1 MWDKQPKLRFTQSEL
16 KILHNIIYFLPF
28 CLMKDYNTLIT
39 SLRLAL
45 PTVRRAKPPLGTV
58 RVLIINLPRKGLTPR
73 ACMGDIGSGSW
84 APELTT
90 FMLHVI
96 SASPFWTIFI
106 ATFSIVLYNI
116 VIPVINSIT
125 SINLPWYGQPKYSS
139 KRALNTRC
147 YQLRSSLWTSRF
159 FVFNI
164 DFSSLD
170 LFA

>member
-1 MWDKQPKLRFTQSEL
+1 MINQYTWNRPASWPLNVRQAA
-16 KILHNIIYFLPF
+16 KIKIYTVRVENSPQWIYFLPF

-106 ATFSIVLYNI
+106 VTFSIVLYNI

-125 SINLPWYGQPKYSS
+125 SINL
-139 KRALNTRC
+139 KRLVWPAEI
-147 YQLRSSLWTSRF
+147 F
-159 FVFNI
+159 F
-164 DFSSLD
+164 
-170 LFA
+170 

>member
-106 ATFSIVLYNI
+106 ATFSIVVYNI

-125 SINLPWYGQPKYSS
+125 SINLKKAGM
-139 KRALNTRC
+139 A
-147 YQLRSSLWTSRF
+147 SRNIVLKEHCLHVVISF
-159 FVFNI
+159 AVVFGLLG
-164 DFSSLD
+164 F
-170 LFA
+170 LFLILILAD

>member
-58 RVLIINLPRKGLTPR
+58 RVLIINLPREGLTPR

-106 ATFSIVLYNI
+106 ATFSIVVYNI

-125 SINLPWYGQPKYSS
+125 SINLKKAGM
-139 KRALNTRC
+139 A
-147 YQLRSSLWTSRF
+147 SRNIVLKEHWIHVVISF
-159 FVFNI
+159 AVVFGLLG
-164 DFSSLD
+164 F
-170 LFA
+170 LFLILILAH